1 MKNTKRAFTLVE
13 LVVVITILAI
23 LGTIAFISLQWY
35 SSDARNSK
43 RTSDLKNI
51 EKAMSMKLV
60 NGSNLLGLIADTS
73 SAWTFSIAGKD
84 GATDDYKA
92 GKLSYSA
99 MGIKEADFKD
109 PSTNNDY
116 PAWVTRKKEG
126 QFEIAASM
134 ENGSGDKSALV
145 MGTYV
150 PRSNALA
157 ITPASAFSGTN
168 SVTLK
173 DIDIN
178 KIKRGDYIVNDG
190 ANNAT
195 VTSVSRNG
203 KVITL
208 NGTLTWATIKLAVT
222 ETEGLI
228 DEKGLT
234 GNPVVNSSTSYLPY

>member
-1 MKNTKRAFTLVE
+1 
-13 LVVVITILAI
+13 
-23 LGTIAFISLQWY
+23 
-35 SSDARNSK
+35 
-43 RTSDLKNI
+43 
-51 EKAMSMKLV
+51 
-60 NGSNLLGLIADTS
+60 
-73 SAWTFSIAGKD
+73 
-84 GATDDYKA
+84 
-92 GKLSYSA
+92 
-99 MGIKEADFKD
+99 
-109 PSTNNDY
+109 
-116 PAWVTRKKEG
+116 
-126 QFEIAASM
+126 M

-168 SVTLK
+168 SVILK

-208 NGTLTWATIKLAVT
+208 NGTLT
-222 ETEGLI
+222 
-228 DEKGLT
+228 
-234 GNPVVNSSTSYLPY
+234 